1 MKEHT
6 NTTFSIFQRN
16 PSTSEIYEVK
26 KVTFVVFHN
35 EEPEV
40 AAEENLMEIYGWSKG
55 LHYDHVKIINQQIV
69 KSNNTDK
76 KMAKKAET
84 KAVAVVAEEVV
95 QKGIVLPE
103 IPENLSIGGIEFSK
117 ETIQKEVDEAK
128 KLVIGKITKD
138 DTVESLQEKKKIYE
152 ELKDKKNRFVKTR
165 TAPENFRKEV
175 VKPIN
180 EFAKKLKSVTDGYG
194 EVAKAGE
201 EHCLAQM
208 KVYEDWEAEQQRLEQ
223 EAIDKRVKERSQQL
237 TDIKGQINF
246 ESGHWTFPYASH
258 IIIEKDQLE
267 NEFGWNEVFNEA
279 NEAYQSHIKAEEA
292 EKAKNQGMAEA
303 LYNARVMLLDMMG
316 GYEKTETGYS
326 KNGHTLTNDEITNT
340 PDAEWKSLIQS
351 HNTPKQQVSS
361 FGGGFSSGTF
371 GGGNFGSTTQEPQA
385 TQSQPVSHPFAQF
398 ENSNQAPVQE
408 TIQEPKVSDKPF
420 TVWDEPF
427 VLKVMANTTILVGP
441 QDSRDLMIDHAK
453 GRTIVYNENLDN
465 SNLCYIIFKNA

>member
-1 MKEHT
+1 MKEHSLV
-6 NTTFSIFQRN
+6 TFSIFQRN
-16 PSTSEIYEVK
+16 PTSEEVYAAGNK
-26 KVTFVVFHN
+26 TFIVFHD
-35 EEPEV
+35 EDPIQK
-40 AAEENLMEIYGWSKG
+40 AELKLKETYNWSKG
-55 LHYDHVKIINQQIV
+55 FNYDHVRVVNQQIV
-69 KSNNTDK
+69 KSEIKN
-76 KMAKKAET
+76 KMAKKTESS
-84 KAVAVVAEEVV
+84 KAVAVIAEEVV

-103 IPENLSIGGIEFSK
+103 IPENLNIGGIEFSK

-180 EFAKKLKSVTDGYG
+180 DFAKKLKVITDGYG
-194 EVAKAGE
+194 EVAKSGE
-201 EHCLAQM
+201 EHCLSQM

-237 TDIKGQINF
+237 TDIKGVINF
-246 ESGHWTFPYASH
+246 ESGHWTFPYAAH
-258 IIIEKDQLE
+258 IIIEKDQIE
-267 NEFGWNEVFNEA
+267 REYGWDELFNEVNES
-279 NEAYQSHIKAEEA
+279 YQSHLKAEEA
-292 EKAKNQGMAEA
+292 ERAKTQGMAEA

-340 PDAEWKSLIQS
+340 PDAEWKALIQS

-361 FGGGFSSGTF
+361 FGGGFSGGSF
-371 GGGNFGSTTQEPQA
+371 GGGFANKTPEVTGTQEPA
-385 TQSQPVSHPFAQF
+385 SHPFAQF
-398 ENSNQAPVQE
+398 ESANQTPAQE
-408 TIQEPKVSDKPF
+408 ISQDPKVSDKPF

-427 VLKVMANTTILVGP
+427 VEKVMANTTILVGP
-441 QDSRDLMIDHAK
+441 QDSRDLMIGHAK